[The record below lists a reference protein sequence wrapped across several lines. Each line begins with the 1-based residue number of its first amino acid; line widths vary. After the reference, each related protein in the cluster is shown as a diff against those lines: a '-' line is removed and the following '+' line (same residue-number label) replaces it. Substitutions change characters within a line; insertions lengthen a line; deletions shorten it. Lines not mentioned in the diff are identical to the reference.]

1 MNAQTWTTYIYRFR
15 YLVILAT
22 FIIVGFVASGASRL
36 TLNTDYRVFFGADN
50 PDLQAFEA
58 IQSTYTK
65 YDNVLFVLV
74 PKTGD
79 AFSQNTLDAVEWAT
93 EQGWQLPFSTRVDS
107 LSNFQFTR
115 ANDDELIVEDLFTD
129 APGLSEQ
136 QREQIKQIA
145 LDEPLLLNRLIA
157 RDANTTAVNVTV
169 QLPGIDAS
177 KEVPEIASASR
188 ALAQE
193 IRDKYPNLDVYI
205 TGIVMMNNAF
215 AESAQIDAQTL
226 LPIMFGVVIF
236 IFLLLTRSFTGVVAT
251 VFLIAFSIAAG
262 MGFAGWAGMYLT
274 GPTMSA
280 PTIILTLAVADCVH
294 IMITFLHG
302 MRRGL
307 DKFEAMKESIRIN
320 FEPIFLTSLTT
331 AIGFLTLNFSDTP
344 PFRDMGN
351 ISAVGVMA
359 AWALS
364 MTFFP
369 AFIFSFPTLVK
380 KRAEASFKIM
390 DRLADFVINNRK
402 VIIWV
407 SLPVVFILLA
417 MITRNELN
425 DDFVKYFDNR
435 VEFRVHTD
443 EATEHLSG
451 IYTIQYSLSAG
462 EEGGISSPEFLS
474 TVEKFAEWYKSQ
486 PYVEHVNTLTDTFK
500 RLNKNLHGDDES
512 WYKTPDN
519 KQLAAQYLLLY
530 EMSLP
535 YGLDLNDQIDID
547 KSAIR
552 VVVTTEN
559 IANNEFLALTN
570 AGDQWLKDNAPEYM
584 HSKGSSPSV
593 MFAHISKRNIYA
605 MLVGTSVALTLISII
620 LMVALRSFKIGLI
633 SLIPNLFP
641 VGIAFGVWA
650 ILVGQVGLA
659 SSVVAAICMGIVVD
673 DTVHFLSKY
682 LRARREKG
690 LDAIEAVRY
699 AFSSVGIALWVT
711 SIILVLGFAVLAT
724 SSFAINEQMGKLT
737 GITIATALL
746 LDFIILPPLLIFLD
760 KDK

>member
-1 MNAQTWTTYIYRFR
+1 MNAQSWTSFIYKFR
-15 YLVILAT
+15 YLVMLAT
-22 FIIVGFVASGASRL
+22 LIIVGLVAYGGSKL
-36 TLNTDYRVFFGADN
+36 TLNTDYRVFFGEDN

-58 IQSTYTK
+58 IQNTYTK
-65 YDNVLFVLV
+65 YDNILLVLV
-74 PKTGD
+74 PKEGD
-79 AFSQNTLDAVEWAT
+79 AFSQNTLDAVEWTT
-93 EQGWQLPFSTRVDS
+93 EQAWQLPFSTRVDS
-107 LSNFQFTR
+107 LSNFQFTH

-129 APGLSEQ
+129 GKKLDEQ

-145 LDEPLLLNRLIA
+145 LNEPLLLTRLISN
-157 RDANTTAVNVTV
+157 DAITTAVNITI
-169 QLPGIDAS
+169 QLPGVDAS
-177 KEVPEIASASR
+177 SEVPEVAAAAR

-193 IRDKYPNLDVYI
+193 VRNKYPNLDVYI

-215 AESAQIDAQTL
+215 AESAQMDMQTL
-226 LPIMFGVVIF
+226 VPIMFGVVIF
-236 IFLLLTRSFTGVVAT
+236 VFLLLTRSITGMVGT
-251 VFLIAFSIAAG
+251 VFMVFFSIAIG
-262 MGFAGWAGMYLT
+262 MGAAGWAGIYLT

-294 IMITFLHG
+294 IMVTFLHG
-302 MRRGL
+302 MHNGQE
-307 DKFEAMKESIRIN
+307 KFEAMKESIRIN

-344 PFRDMGN
+344 PFRDLGN
-351 ISAVGVMA
+351 IAAVGVMA
-359 AWALS
+359 AWLLS

-369 AFIFSFPTLVK
+369 AFVLSFPVRVK
-380 KRAEASFKIM
+380 KRAEKSFNAM
-390 DRLADFVINNRK
+390 QHLANFVINNRK
-402 VIIWV
+402 RIVWV
-407 SLPVVFILLA
+407 SLPIVILLVG
-417 MITRNELN
+417 MIPRNELN

-435 VEFRVHTD
+435 VEFRTHTD
-443 EATEHLSG
+443 KTTEHLSG

-462 EEGGISSPEFLS
+462 EEGGISSPEFLK
-474 TVEKFAEWYKSQ
+474 TVENFAEWYKSQ
-486 PYVEHVNTLTDTFK
+486 PYVEHVNTITDTFK
-500 RLNKNLHGDDES
+500 RLNKNLHGDDDS

-535 YGLDLNDQIDID
+535 YGLDLNNQIDID
-547 KSAIR
+547 KSSIR
-552 VVVTTEN
+552 VVITTEN
-559 IANNEFLALTN
+559 IPNNEFLELTN
-570 AGDQWLKDNAPEYM
+570 SGDQWLKDNAPDYM
-584 HSKGSSPSV
+584 HTKGSSPSV

-605 MLVGTSVALTLISII
+605 MLIGTTVALTLISLI
-620 LMVALRSFKIGLI
+620 LMIALRSFKIGLI
-633 SLIPNLFP
+633 SLIPNLLP

-690 LDAIEAVRY
+690 LDATEAVRY

-711 SIILVLGFAVLAT
+711 SLILVMGFMVLAS

-737 GITIATALL
+737 SITIATALI

-760 KDK
+760 KKK